1 MKLRTFDQLHRG
13 DDRSVDGYDL
23 IIIAVDNHGWSIDH
37 LEILGHIRRGERLD
51 RVESVLVTGQHAA
64 LQPPVVD
71 QALRYLHTQAV
82 ETEERPRSDVHVKLS
97 DATRHLTATGGEAHQ
112 YDLFQLE
119 GLVHRGQVIDVVI
132 HVVAIPGLARKII
145 WLSQLSEFRGQPWLN
160 TMG

>member
-13 DDRSVDGYDL
+13 EDRSVDGYDL
-23 IIIAVDNHGWSIDH
+23 IIIAVDNQGWSIDH
-37 LEILGHIRRGERLD
+37 LEILGHIRREERLD
-51 RVESVLVTGQHAA
+51 RVESVPVTGQHA
-64 LQPPVVD
+64 LLPPVVD
-71 QALRYLHTQAV
+71 QALRYLRTQAV

-97 DATRHLTATGGEAHQ
+97 DVTRHLTATGGEAHQ
-112 YDLFQLE
+112 YDLFQME
-119 GLVHRGQVIDVVI
+119 GLNHRSQVIGVVI